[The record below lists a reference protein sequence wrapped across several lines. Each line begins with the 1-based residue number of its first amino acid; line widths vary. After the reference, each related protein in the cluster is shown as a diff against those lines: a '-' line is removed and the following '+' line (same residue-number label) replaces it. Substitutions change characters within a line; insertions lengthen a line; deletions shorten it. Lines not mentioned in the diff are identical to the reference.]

1 MMNDDVFNAI
11 ERVKDE
17 PTYVAYS
24 ALANL
29 ADTAGEQGFEPYRIS
44 VLRNFTIEPL
54 IPVIKGEVL
63 RLGLAPDIYVASF
76 DAIAESVLNSSSQ
89 LYTHKPHVILIAQW
103 AETVSPL
110 LTSKFLSLSGE
121 QVEDEVARIVG
132 TMESWLHCIRLNCDA
147 PVLVNNFP
155 LPSIVTLG
163 ILDYQSES
171 HQLHTVLKLN
181 SALLKMSK
189 KFFDVYW
196 VDTLSLFARL
206 GYSAAVDERNWQT
219 ARAPISKHA
228 LLPFGLEYAKFI
240 RALRGKTRK
249 CLVLDCDNTLWG
261 GVVGEDGLDGIKLGS
276 THPGS
281 SFVAFQQECVNLYNR
296 GVILALCSK
305 NNEADVLEV
314 FKMHPDCVLKEHHF
328 AAWQINW
335 DDKATNLTRIAEE
348 LNIGIDSLVFV
359 DDNSLECDWVR
370 KQLPQ
375 VEVINLSKETYNY
388 RKELMLSGFFD
399 SLTFSSEDKKRS
411 QMVVSDKQRKLMLKT
426 ASSYEDYLKGL
437 GLKAEIGRPDKGD
450 VPRVSQLTQKTNQ
463 FNVTTRRYTEGDIE
477 RFMASDNSDV
487 FSLKLSDR
495 ISELGLIGVAIVQ
508 YKNGVADVD
517 SLMMSCRA
525 LGRGAEE
532 TLMSLIHKRAIQ
544 RGCNKIVGTYLKS
557 KKNAQVSDFYS
568 KQDFKLVEESP
579 EGSKWEYIIKSQ
591 MAKDYPNWI
600 EVKETNLKGNQSA

>member
-1 MMNDDVFNAI
+1 MTNNEVFRAI
-11 ERVKDE
+11 ERVKGE

-29 ADTAGEQGFEPYRIS
+29 AEMAEKQGFEPYRIS

-54 IPVIKGEVL
+54 IPVIKGEAL
-63 RLGLAPDIYVASF
+63 RLGLAPNVYVGDF
-76 DAIAESVLNSSSQ
+76 DAIAECVLNSSSQ
-89 LYTHKPHVILIAQW
+89 LYTHKPHIILLAQW

-110 LTSKFLSLSGE
+110 LMLKFLSLSKE
-121 QVEDEVARIVG
+121 QVEDEVARIVD
-132 TMESWLHCIRLNCDA
+132 TMESWLRAIRLNCDA

-155 LPSIVTLG
+155 LPNIVTLG

-181 SALLKMSK
+181 NALLKMSK
-189 KFFDVYW
+189 SFSDVYW
-196 VDTLSLFARL
+196 LDSLSLFARL
-206 GYSAAVDERNWQT
+206 GYATAVDERNWQA
-219 ARAPISKHA
+219 ARAPISKDA
-228 LLPFGLEYAKFI
+228 LIPLGVEYAKFI

-261 GVVGEDGLDGIKLGS
+261 GVVGEDGLDGIKLGN

-305 NNEADVLEV
+305 NNEDDVLEV

-335 DDKATNLTRIAEE
+335 DDKATNLMRIADE

-375 VEVINLSKETYNY
+375 VEVVNLTKETYHY
-388 RKELMLSGFFD
+388 RKELMLSGYFD
-399 SLTFSSEDKKRS
+399 SLVFSSEDKKRS
-411 QMVVSDKQRKLMLKT
+411 QMYVSDNQRKQLLKT
-426 ASSYEDYLKGL
+426 ASSFEDYLKGL
-437 GLKAEIGRPDKGD
+437 GLKAEIGRPEKSD

-463 FNVTTRRYTEGDIE
+463 FNVTTRRYSEGDIE
-477 RFMASDNSDV
+477 RFLVSNDV
-487 FSLKLSDR
+487 EVFYLKLSDR
-495 ISELGLIGVAIVQ
+495 ISELGLIGVTIVQ

-525 LGRGAEE
+525 LGRGAEQ
-532 TLMSLIHKRAIQ
+532 TLMSLIYKRAIQ
-544 RGCNKIVGTYLKS
+544 RGCKKLVGTYLKS
-557 KKNAQVSDFYS
+557 KKNALVADFYS

-579 EGSKWEYIIKSQ
+579 EGTKWEHIIESQ
-591 MAKDYPNWI
+591 MVNNYPNWI
-600 EVKETNLKGNQSA
+600 EVKETNVYGNQSV

>member
-29 ADTAGEQGFEPYRIS
+29 ADTAREQGFEPYRIS

-54 IPVIKGEVL
+54 IPVIKGEAL
-63 RLGLAPDIYVASF
+63 RLGLAPDVYVASF

-103 AETVSPL
+103 AEAVSPL
-110 LTSKFLSLSGE
+110 LISKFLSLSGE
-121 QVEDEVARIVG
+121 QVEDEVARIVD
-132 TMESWLHCIRLNCDA
+132 TMESWLHGIRLNCDA

-181 SALLKMSK
+181 NALLKMSK
-189 KFFDVYW
+189 KFLDVYW

-206 GYSAAVDERNWQT
+206 GYAAAVDERNWQA

-228 LLPFGLEYAKFI
+228 LLPLGLEYAKFI

-314 FKMHPDCVLKEHHF
+314 FKMHPDCLLKEHHF

-335 DDKATNLTRIAEE
+335 DDKATNLTRIAQE

-411 QMVVSDKQRKLMLKT
+411 QMVVSDNQRKQMLKT
-426 ASSYEDYLKGL
+426 ASSFEDYLKGL

-477 RFMASDNSDV
+477 RFMASDNFEV
-487 FSLKLSDR
+487 FFLKLSDR

-508 YKNGVADVD
+508 YKHGVADVD

-544 RGCNKIVGTYLKS
+544 RGCNKIIGTYLKS
-557 KKNAQVSDFYS
+557 KKNAQVADFYS

-579 EGSKWEYIIKSQ
+579 EGSKWEHIIDSQ
-591 MAKDYPNWI
+591 MEKDYPNWI
-600 EVKETNLKGNQSA
+600 EVKETNV